1 MSDTAPPD
9 PRNAP
14 TARPDPGSFRDPGN
28 RVFTVDGRIYRAL
41 DRRNRDAWDALGATR
56 FFGEQMV
63 RGNIVDTELVEGVAV
78 PVEAPAGGWAGVLHH
93 RRVPIVSYPYEW
105 TFSMLRDAALLQL
118 DLLDAALA
126 EDMILKDS
134 TPFNVQFVGARPVFI
149 DIGSFEPLEPG
160 DIWVGYRQFLRQ
172 YLYPLMLR
180 SYVGIPHQ
188 PWLRGDAEGPTAEQM
203 AAMLPARHKA
213 RKATVLHVA
222 LPARGERRYRDS
234 TRDFR
239 SEFRA
244 AGFKKELIQSNVRG
258 LRATVDGL
266 EWDHGRS
273 TWNTYAAECSHVAR
287 DRGPKTAFLERV
299 IAEHHPPTVWDL
311 GANDGHFSRVAA
323 TAAGSV
329 LAVDADEEVLD
340 GFYRQLR
347 SEGSNHILPML
358 QDLAAPSPGL
368 GWRGSERA
376 RLEDRSSPDLVLCF
390 AVIHHLVVGRNVPL
404 RQVVDWLADL
414 DSRVILE
421 FVPPGDPM
429 VELLSVNKRPHEIH
443 GDYDEVSLR
452 RYLAV
457 RFVVEAEE
465 PLPESERRLFLLRP
479 IG

>member
-1 MSDTAPPD
+1 MTTPGEHPAAPD
-9 PRNAP
+9 
-14 TARPDPGSFRDPGN
+14 ARIDPGSFRDPGN
-28 RVFTVDGRIYRAL
+28 RVFTVDGEVYRAL
-41 DRRNRDAWDALGATR
+41 DKRNLDAWEALTNSR
-56 FFGEQMV
+56 FFGEQLV
-63 RGNIVDTELVEGVAV
+63 RGNVVDTEPAAGVPTPAG
-78 PVEAPAGGWAGVLHH
+78 APPGGWAGVLHH
-93 RRVPIVSYPYEW
+93 RRIPIISYPYEW

-134 TPFNVQFVGARPVFI
+134 TPYNVQFVGARPVFI
-149 DIGSFEPLEPG
+149 DVGSFEPLEPG

-180 SYVGIPHQ
+180 AYVGVPHQ

-203 AAMLPARHKA
+203 AAMLPLRHRA
-213 RKATVLHVA
+213 HQASLLHVA
-222 LPARGERRYRDS
+222 LPARGERRYKDS

-244 AGFKKELIQSNVRG
+244 AGFKKELVQSNVRG
-258 LRATVDGL
+258 LRSTVAGL
-266 EWDHGRS
+266 DWDHGRS
-273 TWNTYAAECSHVAR
+273 TWNRYADECSHVSR
-287 DRGPKTAFLERV
+287 DRGPKTDFLEKV
-299 IAEHHPPTVWDL
+299 LAEHRPTVVWDL

-323 TAAGSV
+323 TVAASV

-340 GFYRQLR
+340 GFYRSLHAD
-347 SEGSNHILPML
+347 GNGVILPML
-358 QDLAAPSPGL
+358 QDLSAPSPGL
-368 GWRGSERA
+368 GWRGGERA
-376 RLEDRSSPDLVLCF
+376 RLEARSSPDLVLCF

-429 VELLSVNKRPHEIH
+429 VELLSVNKRPHEVH
-443 GDYDEVSLR
+443 GDYDEESLR
-452 RYLAV
+452 RYLAD

-465 PLPESERRLFLLRP
+465 ALPECDRRLFLLRP
-479 IG
+479 TG